1 MTAQV
6 VRAAYGAGEPEA
18 GAPAAVRRDADEVL
32 HALRAATPL
41 RQRVLG
47 RYRTE

>member
-1 MTAQV
+1 MTSDV
-6 VRAAYGAGEPEA
+6 VRAAYAADDPDAGV
-18 GAPAAVRRDADEVL
+18 AASVRHDADAVL

-47 RYRTE
+47 RYRKD

>member
-1 MTAQV
+1 MTAEV
-6 VRAAYGAGEPEA
+6 VRAAYAEGEPDA
-18 GAPAAVRRDADEVL
+18 GAAAAVRHDADQVL

-47 RYRTE
+47 RYRTD

>member
-1 MTAQV
+1 MTAEV
-6 VRAAYGAGEPEA
+6 VRAAYAADDPDAGV
-18 GAPAAVRRDADEVL
+18 PATVRRDADEVL

-47 RYRTE
+47 RYRSD